1 MLKKEVLRRDKDF
14 SSVYKKGKS
23 VAEKYVVLYYLE
35 NNLPYNRQAFLASKK
50 VGKSVERNRA
60 RRLMK
65 ESFRELTPFIK
76 EGKDLIF
83 IARKSIL
90 ERKCKEVHAS
100 MKRALE
106 RAGLLKEIEVK

>member
-1 MLKKEVLRRDKDF
+1 MLKKEVLRKDKDF
-14 SSVYKKGKS
+14 STVYKKGKS
-23 VAEKYVVLYYLE
+23 VAEKFVVLYYLE
-35 NNLPYNRQAFLASKK
+35 NNLPYKRQAFLASKK

-65 ESFRELTPFIK
+65 ESFRELAPYII

-90 ERKCKEVHAS
+90 DKKCKDVHSS
-100 MKRALE
+100 MRRALE
-106 RAGLLKEIEVK
+106 KAALLKEIEVK